1 MKRLLLT
8 LVLPLPFLSG
18 VVLAQAPEP
27 YVESYYDHS
36 YEVFVAAG
44 NLGRARQVVDN
55 ALYWRP
61 EDIRWLLR
69 LAQIAD
75 WQGDS
80 STALKAWWKVAENTD
95 DPQAWQQVRQRAPL
109 AYDHQLTL
117 RVYKELLEVSPRDR
131 DLLATIASQYELLGT
146 PDEGLVFLADW
157 HRRYPGQ
164 AVLWEMQRL
173 AWNQSDRKQAARY
186 SRQYMNRYGPE
197 RDMALQVSRY
207 HWLEGQRETAY
218 SDLRSDAENL
228 PYDPDLTR
236 RLAVMASELGQW
248 QPAMSHY
255 QTLLEQGDDTL
266 PDLYQYITLA
276 RYYDRDRV
284 VALMERAWQRNGDQA
299 FAMGALYQMQD
310 AGRWQ
315 AIDDFLHQ
323 LSDAQ
328 RAQLHQDPA
337 FLRFYANL
345 LLRKGEMERAAQWLQ
360 RALELA
366 PGDRETRIAWLWLLV
381 ASGGDTQLAQTLAA
395 WEAGIRLDRRYWE
408 VLAAAHMALG
418 HAEQAVRYESRL
430 LQTAPGDWERQWQY
444 AQALI
449 AAGRD
454 GEAWPVLRNLHQ
466 RLPFTVSD
474 DKQNQ
479 YRYMRLALSQ
489 RFEGGDASLQLAQ
502 QIRQQQGVDEARAE
516 WLAQWALGH
525 SEPELARAWY
535 LRKQQA
541 AGRLHAGSA
550 LAYAMLNNDRDAVA
564 QIRERYA
571 GQLTLSEQLGS
582 QLELGEERR
591 ATATLMAMQA
601 GSPELAG
608 ANNQQESLLLPSAR
622 SSALAVEQRRL
633 GALQMTDWAFT
644 QSQPFSDHSTLSAR
658 YRQRQFAS
666 NDRAQLDVDEAEQWL
681 TLEWH
686 YQRERYRHRFSLGQR
701 QLLDNS
707 ETTADLE
714 VAGNWHSDW
723 SASWRYQWQ
732 MPADETSLLLLGGSR
747 TGSQFQLNWSPQST
761 WQSSVDWADYQ
772 YRDLNSQNLG
782 EGSIINVQST
792 WRPWLSRFS
801 PGLRLRHTRADFA
814 ETGNSMAEVRTLLP
828 PGSDTGPLPQDYN
841 ESGASLLLGMPDV
854 HIRPHRLQGWGEV
867 GYVNNSLSGDGF
879 IGRLGLAGPLI
890 GRDAWQLSVERQL
903 NTGGNDEDSYRAE
916 LQYRIYY

>member
-1 MKRLLLT
+1 MKRLLV
-8 LVLPLPFLSG
+8 LVLLPLSLCPG
-18 VVLAQAPEP
+18 VALAEAPEP
-27 YVESYYDHS
+27 YVESYYLHS

-44 NLGRARQVVDN
+44 NLGRARQVVEN

-61 EDIRWLLR
+61 GDIRWWQR

-80 STALKAWWKVAENTD
+80 PTALRAWWKVAETTD

-117 RVYKELLEVSPRDR
+117 RVYKQLLETSPRDR
-131 DLLATIASQYELLGT
+131 DMLATVARQYELLGQVS
-146 PDEGLVFLADW
+146 EGVDFLADW

-173 AWNQSDRKQAARY
+173 AWNQGEEKRAARY
-186 SRQYMNRYGPE
+186 ARQYMDRYGPDRE
-197 RDMALQVSRY
+197 MALNVSRY
-207 HWLEGQRETAY
+207 RWLDGQREQAY
-218 SDLRSDAENL
+218 RDLRTDAQGL

-236 RLAVMASELGQW
+236 RLAIMASELGQW
-248 QPAMSHY
+248 QAAMDDY
-255 QTLLEQGDDTL
+255 QTLLDQGDETL

-276 RYYDRDRV
+276 RYYDRERV

-315 AIDDFLHQ
+315 DIDDFLAR

-328 RAQLHQDPA
+328 LQKLQQDPS

-345 LLRKGEMERAAQWLQ
+345 LLRRGETEQAEQWLQ
-360 RALELA
+360 QALELA
-366 PGDRETRIAWLWLLV
+366 PGNRETRIAWLWLLV
-381 ASGGDTQLAQTLAA
+381 ASGDDTQLAQTLAA

-418 HAEQAVRYESRL
+418 HTEQAVRYESRL
-430 LQTAPGDWERQWQY
+430 LESAPGDWERQWQY

-454 GEAWPVLRNLHQ
+454 GEARPILRNLHH
-466 RLPFTVSD
+466 RVPFPVSD
-474 DKQNQ
+474 DKQNL
-479 YRYMRLALSQ
+479 YRDMRLTLSQ
-489 RFEGGDASLQLAQ
+489 RFDGGDSSWQLAQ
-502 QIRQQQGVDEARAE
+502 QIRQQQGDEEARAE

-525 SEPELARAWY
+525 SEPEQARAWY

-541 AGRLHAGSA
+541 AGALHAGSA
-550 LAYAMLNNDRDAVA
+550 LAYAMLNSDRDAVA
-564 QIRERYA
+564 QIRQRYA
-571 GQLTLSEQLGS
+571 GQLTLSEQLEARV
-582 QLELGEERR
+582 QLDEERR

-622 SSALAVEQRRL
+622 SSELVVGQRRL
-633 GALQMTDWAFT
+633 GALEMTDWAFT
-644 QSQPFSDHSTLSAR
+644 QYQPFSHYSTLSAR
-658 YRQRQFAS
+658 YRQRQFGS
-666 NDRAQLDVDEAEQWL
+666 NDRTQLDVNEAEQWL
-681 TLEWH
+681 SLEWQ
-686 YQRERYRHRFSLGQR
+686 YQRERYRQRFSLGQR
-701 QLLDNS
+701 QLLENS
-707 ETTADLE
+707 ETTAELE
-714 VAGNWHSDW
+714 VGGNWHSDW
-723 SASWRYQWQ
+723 SASWRYQWR

-747 TGSQFQLNWSPQST
+747 TGNQLQLNWSPQAT
-761 WQSSVDWADYQ
+761 WQSSVDWADYE
-772 YRDLNSQNLG
+772 YRDLNDQTLG
-782 EGSIINVQST
+782 DGSILNLQTT

-801 PGLRLRHTRADFA
+801 PGLRLRHTRADFT
-814 ETGNSMAEVRTLLP
+814 ETGDSMGEVRALLP
-828 PGSDTGPLPQDYN
+828 PGADTGPLPQDYN

-854 HIRPHRLQGWGEV
+854 HIRPHRLQGWGEI
-867 GYVNNSLSGDGF
+867 GYVNNSISGDGF
-879 IGRLGLAGPLI
+879 IGRLGLAGPLL
-890 GRDAWQLSVERQL
+890 GRDAWQLSLERQL